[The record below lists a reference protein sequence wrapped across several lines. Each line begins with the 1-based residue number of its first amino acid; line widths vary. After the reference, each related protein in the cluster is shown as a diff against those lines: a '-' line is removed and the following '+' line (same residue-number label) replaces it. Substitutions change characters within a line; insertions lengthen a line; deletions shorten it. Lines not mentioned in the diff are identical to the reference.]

1 MKRTGKSNDLYPPP
15 KVAKTRESLDE
26 DESLG
31 GWQAS
36 LGCSLAERLEKIT
49 TVQHLTTRQVKRLLK
64 DVLTNEDVV
73 NALRRY
79 IDGEFREPETGEVS
93 AATRRR
99 AKSLGLFS
107 ILNDLGEDS
116 DYHLESRAITRSLTR
131 RIEESLQNQLPY
143 SVRPETKT
151 PCTILDMEFPDEND
165 NIEKSVGTDL
175 DASLADSD
183 YQPNDRDYKLL
194 LRDQVL
200 DFTEASKHNFF
211 VKDVENESSHNDSRS
226 STESDSQIDLDSC
239 VDKIQANNVD
249 SFIYYGNDDSSDLQ
263 TSHFTRSQAKSFS
276 SLSEMKN
283 YIYCEELRNSNSSIS
298 LQLDNVVNPM
308 PLSSS
313 RCYPD
318 MEDCKEE
325 EEYGEMNVAE
335 DTTSKSLN
343 PIANK
348 DVDIEDP
355 DNDVY
360 TQFLRSLFTSACNS
374 ANCTPNK
381 SNPKINASL
390 KASSICERLVDD
402 EPNNNNRPSSS
413 NEQYSDLHHSKTI
426 ISPSTSRPVDDDVN
440 DDEDDDDPEFD
451 VMAELDDVDREDFF
465 YELRDDRAVRVSK
478 MEAKNLHEDLRELF
492 NSEEGLENRTHQT
505 KTPSFLAMKAYGQ
518 RLFHMDRN
526 TIRNNSQVDELNNP
540 QHSQSFGSY
549 RSSHKAT
556 ETPVN
561 PTAAR
566 RRITLTDTELVRL
579 ERQLVMHIQLLTTN
593 FLLTYDFPDM
603 HECSTRPCATLLKTL
618 IAKRQAFDLVA
629 LQQNIPDKSQP
640 VTSFYWCC
648 PTLEMAVD
656 LISDYA
662 GLSMLPRLPWNPYKQ
677 GVGSSLTKSQ
687 SFALPIP
694 YCLLRIMINSPI
706 WSYACLMPTVLG
718 PYPKSHV
725 RLIFHPSEDALM
737 VMGLAD
743 FSGALTRTRKSL
755 EPRSF
760 HYHHISRSRGSQCK
774 QPCRYIAY
782 RLIGRHI
789 LPYRTLLQLRSRR
802 WNLLANRDNIENA
815 GDSKP
820 IPAATRRL
828 LQLYTELSQPGE
840 VDLKG
845 IQQYANEMTT
855 LAVPYGL
862 PLIVECLTDKNPRD
876 LFTFEGLP
884 TDVGYEYVLNSNC
897 RSDNT
902 KRRLD
907 VLTEFIENAECF
919 WRSQIG
925 KTCSMEIQTTTSDS
939 TALNS
944 KSEVKSE
951 PPIQCDVLGPN
962 YLPAIPVDLNPDG
975 TVVVSKTS
983 EPALVEVF
991 KVPDNC
997 EAIDD
1002 SIDHSEN
1009 PVDNFPNQEA
1019 QQNQI
1024 VQPKTSHHIEFILAR
1039 ISSQKSYTLSNEDNV
1054 EPPTSTENHDISNGL
1069 VATSSVEYA
1078 LNDHQFEEMPNI
1090 LESYWSHTGNDALNV
1105 CQKVADALVN
1115 IFHFGFDKFCAV
1127 GGDAI
1132 FGPRKFCHMLKLPI
1146 LNPHISSADTSPVWS
1161 NHFQSVLDSSVFISD
1176 EYQSQ
1181 VAGIFPSACLVS
1193 SSRFVA
1199 RCRARGDAN
1208 STDLLTLPSSVSS
1221 HSQTVM
1227 DDMDVRRARSL
1238 LDRCRAYLTPSD
1250 YTNMMCN
1257 LCNLSQA
1264 IQNPILVTS
1273 NHEQL
1278 DKTEVLLSLAC
1289 VLNCLKKHLS
1299 LWEDFVCLL
1308 TPSQARS
1315 LGLLSTY
1322 FNLVRIN
1329 RVQRVLQDIVPRD
1342 RRFWRRLRNLADS
1355 CSMEARHIPVK
1366 KKVYVGLG
1374 DNGAHDP
1381 SNKNE
1386 RDRNDFSGKVSSGTQ
1401 NIQKSSV
1408 LKPGQSSS
1416 TTQNKTRTKFRV
1428 RGLRHRN
1435 MHDAFSKA
1443 WSVLESSWRNR
1454 PVLLSR
1460 IASLINTRHKPYV
1473 GFEQSFEESDIL
1485 ARHPVGNSTD
1495 SEKSNQNTSISNN
1508 EYISP
1513 PINTLSPQLRSFLS
1527 EGWEVCTDLASTALS
1542 RNNSFGTP
1550 WVRKQCP
1557 CRCHPNTSSNSIPI
1571 TSQSGKPAKKVDSL
1585 GLRHCISCSLRVHRG
1600 IVYVDE
1606 CNLHLRHV
1614 KITWPPGFKPKAPLP
1629 LSSLPADF
1637 ITNQSPRP
1645 ATMHHASS
1653 SISTRTAVNEL
1664 AKIHARLYSAN
1675 RVSSHRSFLPDMAGR
1690 RVSIEFIPSLKSS
1703 PSVNRQV
1710 VDDSNNQDEFNALE
1724 GITDIQLSCP
1734 PTDKHPRLVDVLN
1747 RTSLISRPNFD
1758 HVENPMSWSLDDEA
1772 ACFNTE
1778 AFASTYD
1785 ENHESDL
1792 CDLVNNDT
1800 DDWTPEEDRQLLEFC
1815 KAKGRYSSQMFTDL
1829 AKIWEPKPYVYSA
1842 QRTPSELEERFKHLM
1857 RITLREAYDPELFQ
1871 TPYRD
1876 SSCEE
1881 D

>member
-1 MKRTGKSNDLYPPP
+1 MKRGGGPNELDPPP
-15 KVAKTRESLDE
+15 KVSKTRESVDE
-26 DESLG
+26 DECVG
-31 GWQAS
+31 DWQAS

-73 NALRRY
+73 SALRRY

-107 ILNDLGEDS
+107 ILSDLGGNS

-131 RIEESLQNQLPY
+131 RIEESLQNQFPH
-143 SVRPETKT
+143 STTPEKEA
-151 PCTILDMEFPDEND
+151 PCTILDMEFPDEDDGNGK
-165 NIEKSVGTDL
+165 NIGNDL
-175 DASLADSD
+175 DISLTDSD
-183 YQPNDRDYKLL
+183 YQPNDGDYKILR
-194 LRDQVL
+194 RDQVL
-200 DFTEASKHNFF
+200 DFTEASKHNSC
-211 VKDVENESSHNDSRS
+211 VTDVENESCLNGSRS

-239 VDKIQANNVD
+239 DDCIQPNNIDNSV
-249 SFIYYGNDDSSDLQ
+249 FCGNDNNLDIR
-263 TSHFTRSQAKSFS
+263 TSRLTRSKAKSLK
-276 SLSEMKN
+276 SLSE
-283 YIYCEELRNSNSSIS
+283 LRNGVSFEKHENSNSSVSFRPDDAVEFS
-298 LQLDNVVNPM
+298 LPG
-308 PLSSS
+308 SSH
-313 RCYPD
+313 CYPD
-318 MEDCKEE
+318 AEEGEE
-325 EEYGEMNVAE
+325 EEEEELNATE
-335 DTTSKSLN
+335 DITNKNYSTTT
-343 PIANK
+343 NK
-348 DVDIEDP
+348 DVDIEDS

-360 TQFLRSLFTSACNS
+360 TQFLRSLFTSASNS

-381 SNPKINASL
+381 SNPGINAPV
-390 KASSICERLVDD
+390 KASTICEKLLGD
-402 EPNNNNRPSSS
+402 EPNKNNRSQPS
-413 NEQYSDLHHSKTI
+413 NGHHSEM
-426 ISPSTSRPVDDDVN
+426 TSRPISRLVNDIN

-492 NSEEGLENRTHQT
+492 SSEEGHENRTHQS

-526 TIRNNSQVDELNNP
+526 TFRNSSQINEFNNP
-540 QHSQSFGSY
+540 QHIQSPAPNEIF
-549 RSSHKAT
+549 HKT
-556 ETPVN
+556 TDTPVN
-561 PTAAR
+561 PTVTR
-566 RRITLTDTELVRL
+566 CRITLTETELVRL

-603 HECSTRPCATLLKTL
+603 HEYVTRPCATLLKTL

-629 LQQNIPDKSQP
+629 LQQNIPDKYP

-662 GLSMLPRLPWNPYKQ
+662 GLSMLPRLPWNPYKR
-677 GVGSSLTKSQ
+677 GVGNSLTKSQ

-694 YCLLRIMINSPI
+694 YCLLRIMTNSPI

-718 PYPKSHV
+718 PHPKSHV

-743 FSGALTRTRKSL
+743 FSGALSRTRKSL
-755 EPRSF
+755 EPKTLN
-760 HYHHISRSRGSQCK
+760 YHHQSRSRGSKCK

-802 WNLLANRDNIENA
+802 WNLLANRDSIDNA
-815 GDSKP
+815 GDSKHVP
-820 IPAATRRL
+820 VATRRL

-840 VDLKG
+840 VDLKR

-855 LAVPYGL
+855 LAAPYGL
-862 PLIVECLTDKNPRD
+862 PLIVECLTDKNSKD

-884 TDVGYEYVLNSNC
+884 TDVGYEHVLNSNY
-897 RSDNT
+897 RNENA

-925 KTCSMEIQTTTSDS
+925 KTHSIEMKTTNS
-939 TALNS
+939 TDVEGES
-944 KSEVKSE
+944 IVKLE
-951 PPIQCDVLGPN
+951 PPVECDVLGPN

-975 TVVVSKTS
+975 TVVLSKTS

-991 KVPDNC
+991 KVS
-997 EAIDD
+997 DD
-1002 SIDHSEN
+1002 SESIHDSNNHSEN
-1009 PVDNFPNQEA
+1009 PVNNLSNQET
-1019 QQNQI
+1019 QKYRT
-1024 VQPKTSHHIEFILAR
+1024 VQTKKSHHIEFILAR
-1039 ISSQKSYTLSNEDNV
+1039 INKQKSYKLSDDDKV
-1054 EPPTSTENHDISNGL
+1054 EPPASAENHDISDGI
-1069 VATSSVEYA
+1069 VAPSSVECI
-1078 LNDHQFEEMPNI
+1078 LNDQQLEEMPNI
-1090 LESYWSHTGNDALNV
+1090 LESYWSHTGNDALDV

-1115 IFHFGFDKFCAV
+1115 LFHFGFDKFCAAR
-1127 GGDAI
+1127 GDANL
-1132 FGPRKFCHMLKLPI
+1132 GPRKFCHMLKSSV
-1146 LNPHISSADTSPVWS
+1146 LNPHIPSADASSVCS
-1161 NHFQSVLDSSVFISD
+1161 NNFQSVLDSSIFIAD
-1176 EYQSQ
+1176 ECQSQ
-1181 VAGIFPSACLVS
+1181 AAGIFPSACLMT

-1208 STDLLTLPSSVSS
+1208 SSDLLTLPSSIIT
-1221 HSQTVM
+1221 HTQAIT
-1227 DDMDVRRARSL
+1227 DEMDVRRARSL
-1238 LDRCRAYLTPSD
+1238 LDRCRTYLAPGD
-1250 YTNMMCN
+1250 YKNMMIN
-1257 LCNLSQA
+1257 LSNLSQA
-1264 IQNPILVTS
+1264 IQTPRLITS
-1273 NHEQL
+1273 NHEQS

-1322 FNLVRIN
+1322 FNLARIN

-1355 CSMEARHIPVK
+1355 CSIEARHIPVK
-1366 KKVYVGLG
+1366 KKFYTGVR
-1374 DNGAHDP
+1374 DNSAHDP
-1381 SNKNE
+1381 SNADKQNLHDCSE
-1386 RDRNDFSGKVSSGTQ
+1386 RATNGTRN
-1401 NIQKSSV
+1401 IRKSSV
-1408 LKPGQSSS
+1408 LQQGQSSGTILS
-1416 TTQNKTRTKFRV
+1416 KTQTKSRV

-1473 GFEQSFEESDIL
+1473 GFEQ
-1485 ARHPVGNSTD
+1485 
-1495 SEKSNQNTSISNN
+1495 
-1508 EYISP
+1508 
-1513 PINTLSPQLRSFLS
+1513 
-1527 EGWEVCTDLASTALS
+1527 
-1542 RNNSFGTP
+1542 
-1550 WVRKQCP
+1550 
-1557 CRCHPNTSSNSIPI
+1557 
-1571 TSQSGKPAKKVDSL
+1571 
-1585 GLRHCISCSLRVHRG
+1585 VHRG

-1614 KITWPPGFKPKAPLP
+1614 KITWPPGFKPKAHLP
-1629 LSSLPADF
+1629 RSSLSADSVA
-1637 ITNQSPRP
+1637 NQIPRP
-1645 ATMHHASS
+1645 ATIHHASS
-1653 SISTRTAVNEL
+1653 NIPTRTALSEL
-1664 AKIHARLYSAN
+1664 AKMHARLHSTN
-1675 RVSSHRSFLPDMAGR
+1675 RVSNHRNFLPDMAGR
-1690 RVSIEFIPSLKSS
+1690 RVSIEFVPSFKSS
-1703 PSVNRQV
+1703 TSDSRQI
-1710 VDDSNNQDEFNALE
+1710 DDSSNQDECNALE
-1724 GITDIQLSCP
+1724 GTDDVQLSCP
-1734 PTDKHPRLVDVLN
+1734 TIDKHQRLVDVDSRN
-1747 RTSLISRPNFD
+1747 GLIPRELHSKFD
-1758 HVENPMSWSLDDEA
+1758 VENPMSWSLDDEA

-1778 AFASTYD
+1778 AFASTYN
-1785 ENHESDL
+1785 ENHEGDP
-1792 CDLVNNDT
+1792 CELVN

-1842 QRTPSELEERFKHLM
+1842 QRNPLELEERFKHLM

-1876 SSCEE
+1876 ESSCE
-1881 D
+1881 DD

>member
-1 MKRTGKSNDLYPPP
+1 MKRGGGPNELDPPP
-15 KVAKTRESLDE
+15 KVSKTRESVDE
-26 DESLG
+26 DECVG
-31 GWQAS
+31 DWQAS

-73 NALRRY
+73 SALRRY

-107 ILNDLGEDS
+107 ILSDLGGNS

-131 RIEESLQNQLPY
+131 RIEESLQNQFPH
-143 SVRPETKT
+143 STTPEKEA
-151 PCTILDMEFPDEND
+151 PCTILDMEFPDEDDGNGK
-165 NIEKSVGTDL
+165 NIGNDL
-175 DASLADSD
+175 DISLTDSD
-183 YQPNDRDYKLL
+183 YQPNDRDYKILR
-194 LRDQVL
+194 RDQVL
-200 DFTEASKHNFF
+200 DFTEASKHNSC
-211 VKDVENESSHNDSRS
+211 VTDVENESCLNGSRS

-239 VDKIQANNVD
+239 DDCIQPNNVD
-249 SFIYYGNDDSSDLQ
+249 NSVFCGNDNNLDIR
-263 TSHFTRSQAKSFS
+263 TSRLTRSKAKSLK
-276 SLSEMKN
+276 SLSE
-283 YIYCEELRNSNSSIS
+283 LRKHENSNSSVSFRPDDAVEFS
-298 LQLDNVVNPM
+298 LPG
-308 PLSSS
+308 SSH
-313 RCYPD
+313 CYPD
-318 MEDCKEE
+318 AEEGEE
-325 EEYGEMNVAE
+325 EEELNATE
-335 DTTSKSLN
+335 DITNKNYSTTT
-343 PIANK
+343 NK
-348 DVDIEDP
+348 DVDIEDS

-360 TQFLRSLFTSACNS
+360 TQFLRSLFTSASNS

-381 SNPKINASL
+381 SNPGINAPV
-390 KASSICERLVDD
+390 KASTICEKLLGD
-402 EPNNNNRPSSS
+402 EPNKNNRSQPS
-413 NEQYSDLHHSKTI
+413 NGHHSEM
-426 ISPSTSRPVDDDVN
+426 TSRPISRLVNDIN

-451 VMAELDDVDREDFF
+451 VMAELDDVDGEDFF

-492 NSEEGLENRTHQT
+492 SSEEGHENRTHQS

-526 TIRNNSQVDELNNP
+526 TFRNSSQIDEFNNP
-540 QHSQSFGSY
+540 QHIQSPAPNEIF
-549 RSSHKAT
+549 HKT
-556 ETPVN
+556 TDTPVN
-561 PTAAR
+561 PTVTR
-566 RRITLTDTELVRL
+566 CRITLTETELVRL

-603 HECSTRPCATLLKTL
+603 HEYVTRPCATLLKTL

-629 LQQNIPDKSQP
+629 LQQNIPDKYP

-677 GVGSSLTKSQ
+677 GVGNSLTKSQ

-694 YCLLRIMINSPI
+694 YCLLRIMTNSPI

-718 PYPKSHV
+718 PHPKSHV

-743 FSGALTRTRKSL
+743 FSGALSRTRKSL
-755 EPRSF
+755 EPKTLN
-760 HYHHISRSRGSQCK
+760 YHHQSRSRGSKCK

-802 WNLLANRDNIENA
+802 WNLLANRDSIDNA
-815 GDSKP
+815 GDSKHVP
-820 IPAATRRL
+820 VATRRL

-840 VDLKG
+840 VDLKR

-855 LAVPYGL
+855 LAAPYGL
-862 PLIVECLTDKNPRD
+862 PLIVECLTDKNSKD

-884 TDVGYEYVLNSNC
+884 TDVGYEHVLNSNY
-897 RSDNT
+897 RNENA

-925 KTCSMEIQTTTSDS
+925 KTHSIEMKTTNS
-939 TALNS
+939 TDVEGES
-944 KSEVKSE
+944 IVKLE
-951 PPIQCDVLGPN
+951 PPVECDVLGPN

-975 TVVVSKTS
+975 TVVLSKTS

-991 KVPDNC
+991 KVS
-997 EAIDD
+997 DD
-1002 SIDHSEN
+1002 SESIHDSNNHSEN
-1009 PVDNFPNQEA
+1009 PVNNLSNQETRKYRT
-1019 QQNQI
+1019 
-1024 VQPKTSHHIEFILAR
+1024 VQTKKSHHIEFILAR
-1039 ISSQKSYTLSNEDNV
+1039 INKQKSYKLSDDDKV
-1054 EPPTSTENHDISNGL
+1054 EPPASAENHDISDGI
-1069 VATSSVEYA
+1069 VAPSSVECI
-1078 LNDHQFEEMPNI
+1078 LNDQQLEEMPNI
-1090 LESYWSHTGNDALNV
+1090 LESYWSHTGNDALDV

-1115 IFHFGFDKFCAV
+1115 LFHFGFDKFCAAR
-1127 GGDAI
+1127 GDANL
-1132 FGPRKFCHMLKLPI
+1132 GPRKFCHMLKSSV
-1146 LNPHISSADTSPVWS
+1146 LNPHIPSADASSVCS
-1161 NHFQSVLDSSVFISD
+1161 NNFQSVLDSSIFIAD
-1176 EYQSQ
+1176 ECQSQ
-1181 VAGIFPSACLVS
+1181 AAGIFPSACLMT

-1208 STDLLTLPSSVSS
+1208 SSDLLTLPSSIIT
-1221 HSQTVM
+1221 HTQAIT
-1227 DDMDVRRARSL
+1227 DEMDVRRARSL
-1238 LDRCRAYLTPSD
+1238 LDRCRTYLAPGD
-1250 YTNMMCN
+1250 YKNMMIN
-1257 LCNLSQA
+1257 LSNLSQA
-1264 IQNPILVTS
+1264 IQTPRLITS
-1273 NHEQL
+1273 NHEQS
-1278 DKTEVLLSLAC
+1278 DKTEVLLSLTC
-1289 VLNCLKKHLS
+1289 VLNCLEKHLS

-1322 FNLVRIN
+1322 FNLARIN

-1355 CSMEARHIPVK
+1355 CSIEARHIPVK
-1366 KKVYVGLG
+1366 KKFYTGVR
-1374 DNGAHDP
+1374 DNSAHDP
-1381 SNKNE
+1381 SNADKQDLHDCSE
-1386 RDRNDFSGKVSSGTQ
+1386 RATNGTRN
-1401 NIQKSSV
+1401 IRKSSV
-1408 LKPGQSSS
+1408 LQQGQSSGTILS
-1416 TTQNKTRTKFRV
+1416 KTQTKSRV

-1473 GFEQSFEESDIL
+1473 GFEQSFEESDVL
-1485 ARHPVGNSTD
+1485 ARHPVGNSTYP
-1495 SEKSNQNTSISNN
+1495 ENLNQNAGISNN
-1508 EYISP
+1508 RYIPS
-1513 PINTLSPQLRSFLS
+1513 PINALSPQLRSFLS
-1527 EGWEVCTDLASTALS
+1527 EGWEVCTDLASTAHN
-1542 RNNSFGTP
+1542 RNNSLGTL
-1550 WVRKQCP
+1550 WARRQCP
-1557 CRCHPNTSSNSIPI
+1557 CRCHPSASSNSVPI
-1571 TSQSGKPAKKVDSL
+1571 TNQSGKPIKKVDSL

-1614 KITWPPGFKPKAPLP
+1614 KITWPPGFKPKAHLP
-1629 LSSLPADF
+1629 RSSLSADSVA
-1637 ITNQSPRP
+1637 NQIPRP
-1645 ATMHHASS
+1645 ATIHHASS
-1653 SISTRTAVNEL
+1653 NIPTRTALSEL
-1664 AKIHARLYSAN
+1664 AKMHARLHSTN
-1675 RVSSHRSFLPDMAGR
+1675 RVSNHRNFLPDMAGR
-1690 RVSIEFIPSLKSS
+1690 RVSIEFIPSFKSS
-1703 PSVNRQV
+1703 TSDSRQI
-1710 VDDSNNQDEFNALE
+1710 DDSSNQDECNALE
-1724 GITDIQLSCP
+1724 GTDDVQLSCP
-1734 PTDKHPRLVDVLN
+1734 PVDKHQRLVDVDSRN
-1747 RTSLISRPNFD
+1747 GLIPRELHSKFD
-1758 HVENPMSWSLDDEA
+1758 VENPMSWSLDDEA

-1778 AFASTYD
+1778 AFASTYN
-1785 ENHESDL
+1785 ENHEGDP
-1792 CDLVNNDT
+1792 CELVN

-1842 QRTPSELEERFKHLM
+1842 QRNPLELEERFKHLM

-1876 SSCEE
+1876 ESSCE
-1881 D
+1881 DD

>member
-1 MKRTGKSNDLYPPP
+1 MKRGGGPNELDPPP
-15 KVAKTRESLDE
+15 KVSKTRESVDE
-26 DESLG
+26 DECVG
-31 GWQAS
+31 DWQAS

-73 NALRRY
+73 SALRRY

-107 ILNDLGEDS
+107 ILSDLGGNS

-131 RIEESLQNQLPY
+131 RIEESLQNQFPH
-143 SVRPETKT
+143 STTPEKEA
-151 PCTILDMEFPDEND
+151 PCTILDMEFPDEDDGNGK
-165 NIEKSVGTDL
+165 NIGNDL
-175 DASLADSD
+175 DISLTDSD
-183 YQPNDRDYKLL
+183 YQPNDRDYKILR
-194 LRDQVL
+194 RDQVL
-200 DFTEASKHNFF
+200 DFTEASKHNSC
-211 VKDVENESSHNDSRS
+211 VTDVENESCLNGSRS

-239 VDKIQANNVD
+239 DDCIQPNNVD
-249 SFIYYGNDDSSDLQ
+249 NSVFCGNDNNLDIR
-263 TSHFTRSQAKSFS
+263 TSRLTRSKAKSLK
-276 SLSEMKN
+276 SLSE
-283 YIYCEELRNSNSSIS
+283 LRKHENSNSSVSFRPDDAVEFS
-298 LQLDNVVNPM
+298 LPG
-308 PLSSS
+308 SSH
-313 RCYPD
+313 CYPD
-318 MEDCKEE
+318 AEEGEE
-325 EEYGEMNVAE
+325 EEELNATE
-335 DTTSKSLN
+335 DITNKNYSTTT
-343 PIANK
+343 NK
-348 DVDIEDP
+348 DVDIEDS

-360 TQFLRSLFTSACNS
+360 TQFLRSLFTSASNS

-381 SNPKINASL
+381 SNPGINAPV
-390 KASSICERLVDD
+390 KASTICEKLLGD
-402 EPNNNNRPSSS
+402 EPNKNNRSQPS
-413 NEQYSDLHHSKTI
+413 NGHHSEM
-426 ISPSTSRPVDDDVN
+426 TSRPISRLVNDIN

-451 VMAELDDVDREDFF
+451 VMAELDDVDGEDFF

-492 NSEEGLENRTHQT
+492 SSEEGHENRTHQS

-526 TIRNNSQVDELNNP
+526 TFRNSSQIDEFNNP
-540 QHSQSFGSY
+540 QHIQSPAPNEIF
-549 RSSHKAT
+549 HKT
-556 ETPVN
+556 TDTPVN
-561 PTAAR
+561 PTVTR
-566 RRITLTDTELVRL
+566 CRITLTETELVRL

-603 HECSTRPCATLLKTL
+603 HEYVTRPCATLLKTL

-629 LQQNIPDKSQP
+629 LQQNIPDKYP

-677 GVGSSLTKSQ
+677 GVGNSLTKSQ

-694 YCLLRIMINSPI
+694 YCLLRIMTNSPI

-718 PYPKSHV
+718 PHPKSHV

-743 FSGALTRTRKSL
+743 FSGALSRTRKSL
-755 EPRSF
+755 EPKTLN
-760 HYHHISRSRGSQCK
+760 YHHQSRSRGSKCK

-802 WNLLANRDNIENA
+802 WNLLANRDSIDNA
-815 GDSKP
+815 GDSKHVP
-820 IPAATRRL
+820 VATRRL

-840 VDLKG
+840 VDLKR

-855 LAVPYGL
+855 LAAPYGL
-862 PLIVECLTDKNPRD
+862 PLIVECLTDKNSKD

-884 TDVGYEYVLNSNC
+884 TDVGYEHVLNSNY
-897 RSDNT
+897 RNENA

-925 KTCSMEIQTTTSDS
+925 KTHSIEMKTTNS
-939 TALNS
+939 TDVEGES
-944 KSEVKSE
+944 IVKLE
-951 PPIQCDVLGPN
+951 PPVECDVLGPN

-975 TVVVSKTS
+975 TVVLSKTS

-991 KVPDNC
+991 KVS
-997 EAIDD
+997 DD
-1002 SIDHSEN
+1002 SESIHDSNNHSEN
-1009 PVDNFPNQEA
+1009 PVNNLSNQETRKYRT
-1019 QQNQI
+1019 
-1024 VQPKTSHHIEFILAR
+1024 VQTKKSHHIEFILAR
-1039 ISSQKSYTLSNEDNV
+1039 INKQKSYKLSDDDKV
-1054 EPPTSTENHDISNGL
+1054 EPPASAENHDISDGI
-1069 VATSSVEYA
+1069 VAPSSVECI
-1078 LNDHQFEEMPNI
+1078 LNDQQLEEMPNI
-1090 LESYWSHTGNDALNV
+1090 LESYWSHTGNDALDV

-1115 IFHFGFDKFCAV
+1115 LFHFGFDKFCAAR
-1127 GGDAI
+1127 GDANL
-1132 FGPRKFCHMLKLPI
+1132 GPRKFCHMLKSSV
-1146 LNPHISSADTSPVWS
+1146 LNPHIPSADASSVCS
-1161 NHFQSVLDSSVFISD
+1161 NNFQSVLDSSIFIAD
-1176 EYQSQ
+1176 ECQSQ
-1181 VAGIFPSACLVS
+1181 AAGIFPSACLMT

-1208 STDLLTLPSSVSS
+1208 SSDLLTLPSSIIT
-1221 HSQTVM
+1221 HTQAIT
-1227 DDMDVRRARSL
+1227 DEMDVRRARSL
-1238 LDRCRAYLTPSD
+1238 LDRCRTYLAPGD
-1250 YTNMMCN
+1250 YKNMMIN
-1257 LCNLSQA
+1257 LSNLSQA
-1264 IQNPILVTS
+1264 IQTPRLITS
-1273 NHEQL
+1273 NHEQS
-1278 DKTEVLLSLAC
+1278 DKTEVLLSLTC
-1289 VLNCLKKHLS
+1289 VLNCLEKHLS

-1322 FNLVRIN
+1322 FNLARIN

-1355 CSMEARHIPVK
+1355 CSIEARHIPVK
-1366 KKVYVGLG
+1366 KKFYTGVR
-1374 DNGAHDP
+1374 DNSAHDP
-1381 SNKNE
+1381 SNADKQDLHDCSE
-1386 RDRNDFSGKVSSGTQ
+1386 RATNGTRN
-1401 NIQKSSV
+1401 IRKSSV
-1408 LKPGQSSS
+1408 LQQGQSSGTILS
-1416 TTQNKTRTKFRV
+1416 KTQTKSRV

-1473 GFEQSFEESDIL
+1473 GFEQ
-1485 ARHPVGNSTD
+1485 
-1495 SEKSNQNTSISNN
+1495 
-1508 EYISP
+1508 
-1513 PINTLSPQLRSFLS
+1513 
-1527 EGWEVCTDLASTALS
+1527 
-1542 RNNSFGTP
+1542 
-1550 WVRKQCP
+1550 
-1557 CRCHPNTSSNSIPI
+1557 
-1571 TSQSGKPAKKVDSL
+1571 
-1585 GLRHCISCSLRVHRG
+1585 VHRG

-1614 KITWPPGFKPKAPLP
+1614 KITWPPGFKPKAHLP
-1629 LSSLPADF
+1629 RSSLSADSVA
-1637 ITNQSPRP
+1637 NQIPRP
-1645 ATMHHASS
+1645 ATIHHASS
-1653 SISTRTAVNEL
+1653 NIPTRTALSEL
-1664 AKIHARLYSAN
+1664 AKMHARLHSTN
-1675 RVSSHRSFLPDMAGR
+1675 RVSNHRNFLPDMAGR
-1690 RVSIEFIPSLKSS
+1690 RVSIEFIPSFKSS
-1703 PSVNRQV
+1703 TSDSRQI
-1710 VDDSNNQDEFNALE
+1710 DDSSNQDECNALE
-1724 GITDIQLSCP
+1724 GTDDVQLSCP
-1734 PTDKHPRLVDVLN
+1734 PVDKHQRLVDVDSRN
-1747 RTSLISRPNFD
+1747 GLIPRELHSKFD
-1758 HVENPMSWSLDDEA
+1758 VENPMSWSLDDEA

-1778 AFASTYD
+1778 AFASTYN
-1785 ENHESDL
+1785 ENHEGDP
-1792 CDLVNNDT
+1792 CELVN

-1842 QRTPSELEERFKHLM
+1842 QRNPLELEERFKHLM

-1876 SSCEE
+1876 ESSCE
-1881 D
+1881 DD